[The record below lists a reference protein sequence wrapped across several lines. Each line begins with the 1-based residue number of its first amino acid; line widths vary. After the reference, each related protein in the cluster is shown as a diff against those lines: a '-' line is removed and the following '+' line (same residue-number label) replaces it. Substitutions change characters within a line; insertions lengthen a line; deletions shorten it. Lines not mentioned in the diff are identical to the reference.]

1 MANRSKTPAREV
13 HGLLLEA
20 HPEAD
25 NDNLV
30 KAAHIAETA
39 SAPRDHRQLET
50 FVAIRNLRTAV
61 ESGAGAAELE
71 SLLLHAVDGRALGE
85 QKMRNFYLSLVFVG
99 IAVLAFAGLLG
110 LQRIVG

>member
-71 SLLLHAVDGRALGE
+71 SLLLHAVDAAGRWVN
-85 QKMRNFYLSLVFVG
+85 KK
-99 IAVLAFAGLLG
+99 
-110 LQRIVG
+110 